1 MSKNDKNSKVSK
13 ISDENKKEQFDSNV
27 KSAII
32 GAVALI
38 ATTLISALVAPVV
51 LQKMNVTP
59 SATPQVLNT
68 HTPIAIEATSTLQT
82 TSTPENLIYANDFSN
97 GNGGFPIGD
106 TVDESRTMK
115 QSVIN
120 GEYHWENLN
129 YGTFLS
135 KLIPDGLPILSNFE
149 VSVDAKIE
157 GDNIGE
163 NVSFGLMV
171 RNNKDKYYYFGI
183 RPTSTVYL
191 MAVVETIDGKQ
202 EWTHFDGDGKTFSAI
217 KQEGFNNIKI
227 IANNE
232 RLSFYVNNQLLADIF
247 DDKIKSGSIG
257 VMIYSYKD
265 VPTTFIID
273 NFQVR
278 QLP

>member
-27 KSAII
+27 KSAIV

-115 QSVIN
+115 QSVIDE
-120 GEYHWENLN
+120 EYRWENLN

-217 KQEGFNNIKI
+217 KQGGFNNIKI
-227 IANNE
+227 VANNE
-232 RLSFYVNNQLLADIF
+232 RLSFYVNSQLIADVV
-247 DDKIKSGSIG
+247 DDKIQNGNIG
-257 VMIYSYKD
+257 LMIYSVKD
-265 VPTTFIID
+265 VPTTFVID

-278 QLP
+278 KLP

>member
-163 NVSFGLMV
+163 SVSFGLMV

-202 EWTHFDGDGKTFSAI
+202 EWTHFDGDGKTFPAI

>member
-1 MSKNDKNSKVSK
+1 MSKNDKNDKTSKVSDK
-13 ISDENKKEQFDSNV
+13 NEKEKSDSNV

-32 GAVALI
+32 GAAALI
-38 ATTLISALVAPVV
+38 VTTLISALVAPVI
-51 LQKMNVTP
+51 LQKTNQTP
-59 SATPQVLNT
+59 SAIPQVLYTNT
-68 HTPIAIEATSTLQT
+68 PSVVEIVS
-82 TSTPENLIYANDFSN
+82 TSTPDNLVYSNDFSN

-106 TVDESRTMK
+106 TIDDSRTMK

-135 KLIPDGLPILSNFE
+135 KFTPDGLPILSNFE
-149 VSVDAKIE
+149 VSVDVKIE
-157 GDNIGE
+157 GNNIGDS
-163 NVSFGLMV
+163 VSFGLMV

-183 RPTSTVYL
+183 RPASTVYL
-191 MAVVETIDGKQ
+191 MAIVETKDGKQ
-202 EWTHFDGDGKTFSAI
+202 EWTHFDGDGKTFPAI
-217 KQEGFNNIKI
+217 KQEGFNSIKV

-232 RLSFYVNNQLLADIF
+232 RLSFYVNSQLIADVV
-247 DDKIKSGSIG
+247 DDKIQNGNIG
-257 VMIYSYKD
+257 LMIYSIKD
-265 VPTTFIID
+265 VPTTFVID

>member
-1 MSKNDKNSKVSK
+1 MSKNDKSDKTPKVSDK
-13 ISDENKKEQFDSNV
+13 NGKEKSDSNV

-32 GAVALI
+32 GAAALI
-38 ATTLISALVAPVV
+38 ITTLISALVAPII
-51 LQKMNVTP
+51 LQKTNQTP
-59 SATPQVLNT
+59 SAIPQVLNT
-68 HTPIAIEATSTLQT
+68 NTPSVVEVIS
-82 TSTPENLIYANDFSN
+82 TSTPDNLVYSNDFSN

-106 TVDESRTMK
+106 TIDNSRTMK

-135 KLIPDGLPILSNFE
+135 KFTPDGLPILSNFE
-149 VSVDAKIE
+149 VSIDVKIE
-157 GDNIGE
+157 GNNIDDS
-163 NVSFGLMV
+163 VSFGLMV

-183 RPTSTVYL
+183 RPASTVYL
-191 MAVVETIDGKQ
+191 MAIVESKDGKQ
-202 EWTHFDGDGKTFSAI
+202 EWTHFDGDGKTFPAI
-217 KQEGFNNIKI
+217 KQEGFNSIKV

-232 RLSFYVNNQLLADIF
+232 RLSFYVNGQLIADVV
-247 DDKIKSGSIG
+247 DDKIQNGNIG
-257 VMIYSYKD
+257 LMIYSIKD
-265 VPTTFIID
+265 VPTTFVID